1 MSSISAPR
9 IYQPNPAT
17 MQRVD
22 ELTQR
27 YRKQVVG
34 TLEPLV
40 RSYCPSLLDNSN
52 NEYRKMVEL
61 STKMTL
67 AGHAS
72 TESAGQS
79 FDTRRRMIASL
90 FGGCCFLADSFI
102 DDFGE
107 KAARDYLA
115 RFELLL
121 TKGWFEVRTDREK
134 LFYVILARLFTERDA
149 LHPTLR
155 QAIWML
161 YEAQKRD
168 VELRFR
174 NQSLRRLP
182 RRKRLAVLR
191 QCARDR
197 GGHTITT
204 LSAFLVPDFPL
215 AYRSLIFT
223 AGALFMY
230 IDDHGDCYAD
240 LLDRRITY
248 MNQVRQPARG
258 LRRIFLAHVGRIAR
272 GLSVG
277 AEHDLLIAF
286 LFRYYITRLAK
297 HKEQRKC
304 GGIAWAVYE

>member
-1 MSSISAPR
+1 MPNMPAPG
-9 IYQPNPAT
+9 IWQPSPLT

-22 ELTQR
+22 GLTQS
-27 YRKQVVG
+27 YRKKVVG
-34 TLEPLV
+34 TLEALV
-40 RSYCPSLLDNSN
+40 RCYCPVLLGNPN

-67 AGHAS
+67 VGHAT
-72 TESAGQS
+72 TESAGEPY
-79 FDTRRRMIASL
+79 DTRRRTIASL

-107 KAARDYLA
+107 EAARDYLA

-134 LFYVILARLFTERDA
+134 LFYVILARLFTERDV

-155 QAIWML
+155 QAIWLL

-174 NQSLRRLP
+174 SRSLRRLP
-182 RRKRLAVLR
+182 RRKQLAVLR
-191 QCARDR
+191 QYARDR
-197 GGHTITT
+197 SGHAITV
-204 LSAFLVPDFPL
+204 LSAFLVPGLLL
-215 AYRSLIFT
+215 ASRNLIFT
-223 AGALFMY
+223 AGALIMH

-240 LLDRRITY
+240 LQDQRITY
-248 MNQVRQPARG
+248 MNQVKQPARA
-258 LRRIFLAHVGRIAR
+258 LRRIFLAHVGRLAR
-272 GLSVG
+272 GLPPG
-277 AEHDLLIAF
+277 AGRDLLIAF

-297 HKEQRKC
+297 HKEQRKH
-304 GGIAWAVYE
+304 GGTAWAVYE

>member
-1 MSSISAPR
+1 
-9 IYQPNPAT
+9 

-27 YRKQVVG
+27 YRKKVVG

-40 RSYCPSLLDNSN
+40 RCYCPALLGNSN
-52 NEYRKMVEL
+52 NQYRKMVEL

-67 AGHAS
+67 VGHAS
-72 TESAGQS
+72 TESAGES
-79 FDTRRRMIASL
+79 YDTRRRTIASL

-134 LFYVILARLFTERDA
+134 LFYVILARLFTERDV

-155 QAIWML
+155 QAIWLL

-174 NQSLRRLP
+174 SRSLRRLP
-182 RRKRLAVLR
+182 RRKQLAVLR

-197 GGHTITT
+197 SGHAITV
-204 LSAFLVPDFPL
+204 LSAFLVPELPL

-223 AGALFMY
+223 AGALIMH

-248 MNQVRQPARG
+248 MNQVKQPARV

-272 GLSVG
+272 GLPLG
-277 AEHDLLIAF
+277 AERDLLIAF

-297 HKEQRKC
+297 HKEQRKH
-304 GGIAWAVYE
+304 GGTAWAVYE